1 MKTSKTWIPD
11 IGEQFLAPNEVT
23 GSLELLECSRRT
35 NPESPIIWH
44 GDRSFHLEVCHRL
57 EFDLIMALYEQ
68 ALEHTAMLG
77 ELADRLSQK
86 RS

>member
-1 MKTSKTWIPD
+1 MNPWIHEL
-11 IGEQFLAPNEVT
+11 GEKFLAPNEVT

-44 GDRSFHLEVCHRL
+44 GDRSFPLEHCHRL
-57 EFDLIMALYEQ
+57 EFDLIMVLYEQ
-68 ALEHTAMLG
+68 ALEYAATLG